1 MPTYKDQKTGR
12 WYCKFVY
19 EDWSGKKK
27 QKKKMGFRLQKEAK
41 EYDKLLY

>member
-27 QKKKMGFRLQKEAK
+27 QKRKWDFDYKRRQKNM
-41 EYDKLLY
+41 KLIL

>member
-27 QKKKMGFRLQKEAK
+27 QKKENGIPIAK
-41 EYDKLLY
+41 GGKRI